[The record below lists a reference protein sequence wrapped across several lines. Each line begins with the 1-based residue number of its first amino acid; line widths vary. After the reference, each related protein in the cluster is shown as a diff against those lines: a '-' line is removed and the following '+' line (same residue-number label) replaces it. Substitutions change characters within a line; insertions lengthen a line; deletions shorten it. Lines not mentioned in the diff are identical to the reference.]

1 MLNVFF
7 YTFFKKVIYITINL
21 ANCIIFLQMLTYI
34 SKQNLGIFNFI
45 RYLEMFKNYKYLI

>member
-34 SKQNLGIFNFI
+34 SKQNLAFF
-45 RYLEMFKNYKYLI
+45 YFYKTSRNVQKL